1 MAERVNLKAYTLFS
15 FVNTLAF
22 CFPAHWIW
30 GDNGWLKEMGVVD
43 VAGCGPVHLVGGVS
57 GLVATLMLKPR
68 TGRYDEKGNPNKLVM
83 ASPTNVLLGTF
94 MLWWGWLGF
103 NCGSTFGITG
113 AKWKLASRLVNILIF
128 LLNPIGC
135 SVSWTK
141 IISLPDDAKHHFPRS

>member
-15 FVNTLAF
+15 FVNTLTF

-30 GDNGWLKEMGVVD
+30 AQKGWLKKLGVID

-57 GLVATLMLKPR
+57 GLVATVMLKPR
-68 TGRYDEKGNPNKLVM
+68 TGRFDEKGQPTKLVM

-113 AKWKLASRLVNILIF
+113 AKWKLASR
-128 LLNPIGC
+128 
-135 SVSWTK
+135 
-141 IISLPDDAKHHFPRS
+141 

>member
-15 FVNTLAF
+15 FVNTLTF

-68 TGRYDEKGNPNKLVM
+68 TGRFDEKGRPTKLIM

-113 AKWKLASRLVNILIF
+113 AKWKLASRLV
-128 LLNPIGC
+128 
-135 SVSWTK
+135 K
-141 IISLPDDAKHHFPRS
+141 